1 MLLKKVHSGKLA
13 MAEAPPEFEETT
25 TEVIKAGYLYKQGL
39 VYVCVCVY
47 TRIRSYMYAY
57 EPCVMVAAVQ

>member
-1 MLLKKVHSGKLA
+1 

-39 VYVCVCVY
+39 LS
-47 TRIRSYMYAY
+47 RFAY
-57 EPCVMVAAVQ
+57 KQLHLRK